1 MFITVTSK
9 ANVPLHR
16 HHNRIQNS
24 VRPDRACARSVFEK
38 YKMKAHIPVE
48 WITRLRVLELA
59 FQ

>member
-1 MFITVTSK
+1 MFITVTST

-16 HHNRIQNS
+16 HHNRIRNF
-24 VRPDRACARSVFEK
+24 VRPDQACAKSVFEHC
-38 YKMKAHIPVE
+38 KMKAQLPVE